1 MTIRVITLG
10 DGRQVRLGTYVNAW
24 TTCKKIAPH
33 AWLPCTPGGW
43 PGTAEDALQEFRAG
57 LHDRINRRLPW
68 YDKGRKWDSDWQRET
83 LQAAIRLNTP
93 RLAIH
98 WLPPHLK
105 ARFAHRLS
113 DPWDR

>member
-1 MTIRVITLG
+1 MHA
-10 DGRQVRLGTYVNAW
+10 QRL
-24 TTCKKIAPH
+24 
-33 AWLPCTPGGW
+33 
-43 PGTAEDALQEFRAG
+43 PGTAEEALQEFRFG
-57 LHDRINRRLPW
+57 LHDRINRRLSW
-68 YDKGRKWDSDWQRET
+68 YGRGRKWESDWRRHA
-83 LQAAIRLNTP
+83 LQAALQLNAP